1 MKLLSQEDYNK
12 YLMSKHG
19 HDYNEGRYTRLNE
32 EIDMHKPDTS
42 WHSVLVATVSI
53 IAAGFLIFAVTT
65 LISFEW

>member
-1 MKLLSQEDYNK
+1 
-12 YLMSKHG
+12 MSKHG
-19 HDYNEGRYTRLNE
+19 HDYNEGRYTHLNE

-65 LISFEW
+65 LISFVW